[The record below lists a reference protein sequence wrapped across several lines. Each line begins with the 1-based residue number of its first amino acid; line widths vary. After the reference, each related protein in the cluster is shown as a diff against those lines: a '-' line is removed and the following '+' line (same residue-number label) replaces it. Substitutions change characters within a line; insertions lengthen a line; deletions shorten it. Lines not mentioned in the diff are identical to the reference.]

1 MTKPLKNNLFGLSG
15 SVKDQL
21 AQKMLEKRLKK
32 VTEAQMSNNTAGSDV
47 KRSRKSLLANSKI
60 PDEFCRFDQFPGYQQ
75 IRILE
80 TGGKQMGVSSPFFKV
95 HEGVARNTTHIA
107 GQEYINFASYNYL
120 DLCGHPAVSQAAK
133 DAIDK
138 YGTSAS
144 ASRPVAGERP
154 IQRELEQ
161 QLAKLYDVDDAI
173 VFVSGHATNVTTIGY
188 LFGPKDLILH
198 DSLIHNSIVQG
209 GQLSGATR
217 LPFPHNDWQALD
229 EILFQQR
236 KKYERVLIVIEGI
249 YSMDGDYPDLK
260 RFIEIKQRHKAF
272 LMVDE
277 AHSLGVLGER
287 GHGLKEQSGVDGHEV
302 DLWMGTLSKTLA
314 SCGGYI
320 AGENALIEHLKFSAP
335 GFLYSVG
342 IAPPVAASALAAIKL
357 LDKEP
362 ERVHTLNKR
371 GKQFLKLARKHGL
384 NVGSSAG
391 LSVIP
396 VITGSSATA
405 GRLAN
410 ALFERGINVQPI
422 FYPAVQEGMAR
433 LRFFICSSHT
443 EEQIEQTIAILVEEM
458 ARLS

>member
-1 MTKPLKNNLFGLSG
+1 MTMTKKSNLFGLSG

-32 VTEAQMSNNTAGSDV
+32 VTEAELKKGDV
-47 KRSRKSLLANSKI
+47 VRPRKSLSFNSKI
-60 PDEFCRFDQFPGYQQ
+60 PDEFYRFDKFPGYQQ

-80 TGGKQMGVSSPFFKV
+80 TGGKQLGVASPFFKT
-95 HEGVARNTTHIA
+95 HEGVARNTTQINGHD
-107 GQEYINFASYNYL
+107 YLNFASYNYL
-120 DLCGHPAVSQAAK
+120 DLCGHPEVSQAAK
-133 DAIDK
+133 DAIDQ

-154 IQRELEQ
+154 VQRELEKE
-161 QLAKLYDVDDAI
+161 LAKLYDVDDAI

-229 EILFQQR
+229 ELLFQQR
-236 KKYERVLIVIEGI
+236 KNYERVLIVIEGI

-260 RFIEIKQRHKAF
+260 RFIEIKERHKAF

-287 GHGLKEQSGVDGHEV
+287 GHGIKEHAGVDGHEV
-302 DLWMGTLSKTLA
+302 DIWMGTLSKTLA

-320 AGENALIEHLKFSAP
+320 AGEKALVEHLKYSAP

-342 IAPPVAASALAAIKL
+342 MAPPVAASALAALKI
-357 LDKEP
+357 LDREPQRVQHLKE
-362 ERVHTLNKR
+362 R
-371 GKQFLKLARKHGL
+371 GQQFLSLAQENGL

-410 ALFERGINVQPI
+410 ACFERNINVQPI

-443 EEQIEQTIAILVEEM
+443 EEQIEQTVKILLEEM
-458 ARLS
+458 NKLK

>member
-1 MTKPLKNNLFGLSG
+1 MTKPVKNNLFGLSG

-32 VTEAQMSNNTAGSDV
+32 ITEKKLDQGDMIRT
-47 KRSRKSLLANSKI
+47 RKSLQSNSKV
-60 PDEFCRFDQFPGYQQ
+60 PDEFCRFDKFPGYQQ

-80 TGGKQMGVSSPFFKV
+80 TGGKQLGVPSPFFKP
-95 HEGVARNTTHIA
+95 HEGIARNTTAINGH
-107 GQEYINFASYNYL
+107 EYINFASYNYL
-120 DLCGHPAVSQAAK
+120 DLCGHPHVSEAAK
-133 DAIDK
+133 AAIDQ

-154 IQRELEQ
+154 IQRELERE
-161 QLAKLYDVDDAI
+161 LADLYDVDDCI

-188 LFGPKDLILH
+188 LFGPKDLIVH
-198 DSLIHNSIVQG
+198 DSLIHNSVVQG

-229 EILFQQR
+229 ELLYQQR
-236 KKYERVLIVIEGI
+236 KDFERVLIVVEGI
-249 YSMDGDYPDLK
+249 YSMDGDFPDLK

-277 AHSLGVLGER
+277 AHSLGVLGRR
-287 GHGLKEQSGVDGHEV
+287 GFGLKEESGVDGHEV

-342 IAPPVAASALAAIKL
+342 ISPPLAATSIAALEILK
-357 LDKEP
+357 KEP
-362 ERVHTLNKR
+362 ERVETLKKR
-371 GKQFLKLARKHGL
+371 GQLFLKLAQENGL

-391 LSVIP
+391 MSVIP
-396 VITGSSATA
+396 VITGSSAVA
-405 GRLAN
+405 GKLAN
-410 ALFERGINVQPI
+410 ACFERGINVQPI

-443 EEQIEQTIAILVEEM
+443 EEQIEETVKIVVEEM
-458 ARLS
+458 AKL

>member
-1 MTKPLKNNLFGLSG
+1 MTKPIKNNLFGLSG
-15 SVKDQL
+15 SLKDQL

-32 VTEAQMSNNTAGSDV
+32 VTEAKMQNGDV
-47 KRSRKSLLANSKI
+47 IRTRKSLQSNSKI
-60 PDEFCRFDQFPGYQQ
+60 PDEFCRFDMFPGYQQ

-80 TGGKQMGVSSPFFKV
+80 TGGKQLGVPSPFFKS
-95 HEGVARNTTHIA
+95 HEGIAGNTTTIA
-107 GQEYINFASYNYL
+107 GKQFINFASYNYL
-120 DLCGHPAVSQAAK
+120 DLCGHEAVSEAAK
-133 DAIDK
+133 KAIDQ

-154 IQRELEQ
+154 IQRELEVE
-161 QLAKLYDVDDAI
+161 LAKLYDVDDCI

-188 LFGPKDLILH
+188 LFGPKDLIVH
-198 DSLIHNSIVQG
+198 DSLIHNSVVQG

-229 EILFQQR
+229 ELLFQQR
-236 KKYERVLIVIEGI
+236 KNYERVLIVIEGI
-249 YSMDGDYPDLK
+249 YSMDGDFPDLK
-260 RFIEIKQRHKAF
+260 RFIEIKKRHKAF

-277 AHSLGVLGER
+277 AHSLGVLGDR
-287 GHGLKEQSGVDGHEV
+287 GHGIKEHAGIDGHEV

-320 AGENALIEHLKFSAP
+320 AGEKALIDHLKFSAP

-342 IAPPVAASALAAIKL
+342 IAPPVAAAAIAALKI
-357 LDKEP
+357 LDQEP
-362 ERVHTLNKR
+362 ERVKSLKAR
-371 GKQFLKLARKHGL
+371 GNQFLTLAQEKGL

-396 VITGSSATA
+396 IITGSSATA
-405 GRLAN
+405 GRLSN
-410 ALFERGINVQPI
+410 ACFERGINVQPI

-443 EEQIEQTIAILVEEM
+443 EEQIEKTVNILVEEM
-458 ARLS
+458 GKLK

>member
-1 MTKPLKNNLFGLSG
+1 MNKPKSNLFGLSG

-32 VTEAQMSNNTAGSDV
+32 VSASEIEKKSA
-47 KRSRKSLLANSKI
+47 KRSRKSLLSNSKI
-60 PDEFCRFDQFPGYQQ
+60 PDEFCRFDKFPGYQQ

-80 TGGKQMGVSSPFFKV
+80 TGGKQLGVETPFFKV
-95 HEGVARNTTHIA
+95 HEGVASNTTQIA

-120 DLCGHPAVSQAAK
+120 DLCGHPEVSQAAK
-133 DAIDK
+133 EAIDQ

-154 IQRELEQ
+154 IQRDLEVA
-161 QLAKLYDVDDAI
+161 LAKVYDVDDCI

-209 GQLSGATR
+209 GQLSGAKR

-229 EILFQQR
+229 DILFQQR

-260 RFIEIKQRHKAF
+260 RFVEIKKRHKAF

-277 AHSLGVLGER
+277 AHALGVLGDK
-287 GHGLKEQSGVDGHEV
+287 GHGIKEHAGVDGHEV

-342 IAPPVAASALAAIKL
+342 ISPPLAASALAALKI
-357 LDKEP
+357 LDEEP
-362 ERVHTLNKR
+362 QRVKQLKDR
-371 GKQFLKLARKHGL
+371 GQQFLELAQQHGL
-384 NVGSSAG
+384 NIGSSAG

-396 VITGSSATA
+396 IITGGSANA

-410 ALFERGINVQPI
+410 AMFKRGINVQPI

-443 EEQIEQTIAILVEEM
+443 EDQISQTIDILIDEM
-458 ARLS
+458 AKL

>member
-1 MTKPLKNNLFGLSG
+1 MMNKPVKNNLFGLSG

-32 VTEAQMSNNTAGSDV
+32 VTEAQMSATDV
-47 KRSRKSLLANSKI
+47 IRTRKSLQSNSKI
-60 PDEFCRFDQFPGYQQ
+60 PDEFCRFDKFPGYQQ
-75 IRILE
+75 IKILE
-80 TGGKQMGVSSPFFKV
+80 TGGKQLGVSSPFFKV
-95 HEGVARNTTHIA
+95 HEGVARNTTNIN
-107 GQEYINFASYNYL
+107 GNEYINFASYNYL
-120 DLCGHPAVSQAAK
+120 DLCGHPDVSEAAK
-133 DAIDK
+133 QAIDK

-154 IQRELEQ
+154 IQRELEHA
-161 QLAKLYDVDDAI
+161 LAKLYDVDDSI

-236 KKYERVLIVIEGI
+236 KNYERVLIVIEGI

-260 RFIEIKQRHKAF
+260 RFIEIKLRHKAF

-287 GHGLKEQSGVDGHEV
+287 GHGIKEQEGVDGHEV

-342 IAPPVAASALAAIKL
+342 ISPPVAAAAIAALKI
-357 LDKEP
+357 LDEEP
-362 ERVHTLNKR
+362 ERVKKLKER
-371 GKQFLKLARKHGL
+371 GKQFLTLAQAKGL
-384 NVGSSAG
+384 NVGSSVG

-396 VITGSSATA
+396 IITGSSAAA

-410 ALFERGINVQPI
+410 ACFERGINVQPI

-433 LRFFICSSHT
+433 VRFFICSSHT
-443 EEQIEQTIAILVEEM
+443 EEQIEQTVKILVEEV
-458 ARLS
+458 RKL

>member
-1 MTKPLKNNLFGLSG
+1 MTKPVKNNLFGLSG
-15 SVKDQL
+15 SLKDQL

-32 VTEAQMSNNTAGSDV
+32 VTEAKMQTGDV
-47 KRSRKSLLANSKI
+47 LRTRKSLQSNSKV

-80 TGGKQMGVSSPFFKV
+80 AGGEQLGVPSPFFKA
-95 HEGVARNTTHIA
+95 HEGVAKNTTMIA
-107 GQEYINFASYNYL
+107 GREYINFASYNYL
-120 DLCGHPAVSQAAK
+120 DLCGHPEVSKAAI
-133 DAIDK
+133 DAISK

-154 IQRELEQ
+154 IQRELEHE
-161 QLAKLYDVDDAI
+161 LAKIYDVDDAI

-198 DSLIHNSIVQG
+198 DSLIHNSVVQG

-217 LPFPHNDWQALD
+217 LTFPHNDWQALD

-236 KKYERVLIVIEGI
+236 KNYERVLICVEGI

-287 GHGLKEQSGVDGHEV
+287 GHGLKEHAGVDGHEV

-314 SCGGYI
+314 GCGGYI
-320 AGENALIEHLKFSAP
+320 AGETALIDHLKYSAP

-342 IAPPVAASALAAIKL
+342 ISPPIAAASIAALKL
-357 LDKEP
+357 LDREP
-362 ERVHTLNKR
+362 ERVASLKAR
-371 GKQFLKLARKHGL
+371 GAQFLELAKEKGL

-391 LSVIP
+391 LSVVP

-410 ALFERGINVQPI
+410 ACFERGINVQPI

-443 EEQIEQTIAILVEEM
+443 EEQIETTINVLVEEM
-458 ARLS
+458 QKLK

>member
-1 MTKPLKNNLFGLSG
+1 MNKPKSNLFGLSG

-32 VTEAQMSNNTAGSDV
+32 VSASEIEKKSA
-47 KRSRKSLLANSKI
+47 KRSRKSLLSNSKI
-60 PDEFCRFDQFPGYQQ
+60 PDEFCRFDKFPGYQQ

-80 TGGKQMGVSSPFFKV
+80 TGGKQLGVETPFFKV
-95 HEGVARNTTHIA
+95 HEGVASNTTQIA

-120 DLCGHPAVSQAAK
+120 DLCGHPDVSQAAK
-133 DAIDK
+133 EAIDQ

-154 IQRELEQ
+154 IQRDLEVA
-161 QLAKLYDVDDAI
+161 LAKVYDVDDCI

-260 RFIEIKQRHKAF
+260 RFVEIKKRHKAF

-277 AHSLGVLGER
+277 AHALGVLGDK
-287 GHGLKEQSGVDGHEV
+287 GHGIKEHAGVDGHEV

-342 IAPPVAASALAAIKL
+342 ISPPLAASALAALKI
-357 LDKEP
+357 LDEEP
-362 ERVHTLNKR
+362 QRVKALKDR
-371 GKQFLKLARKHGL
+371 GHQFLELAQQRGL
-384 NVGSSAG
+384 YIGSSAG

-396 VITGSSATA
+396 IITGGSANA

-410 ALFERGINVQPI
+410 AMFKRGINVQPI

-443 EEQIEQTIAILVEEM
+443 EEQISQTIDILVDEM
-458 ARLS
+458 AKL

>member
-1 MTKPLKNNLFGLSG
+1 MNKPIKGNLFGLSG

-32 VTEAQMSNNTAGSDV
+32 VTEAQMSKGDV
-47 KRSRKSLLANSKI
+47 TRTRKSLLSNSKI
-60 PDEFCRFDQFPGYQQ
+60 PDEFCRFDKFPGYQQ

-80 TGGKQMGVSSPFFKV
+80 EGGKQLGVPSPFFKT
-95 HEGVARNTTHIA
+95 HDGVASNVTRIND
-107 GQEYINFASYNYL
+107 QEYINFASYNYL
-120 DLCGHPAVSQAAK
+120 DLCGHPDVSEAAK
-133 DAIDK
+133 QAIDQ

-154 IQRELEQ
+154 VQRDLEHA
-161 QLAKLYDVDDAI
+161 LAKLYDVEDSI

-236 KKYERVLIVIEGI
+236 KKFERVLICIEGI

-277 AHSLGVLGER
+277 AHALGVLGKK
-287 GHGLKEQSGVDGHEV
+287 GHGIKEHAGVDGHEV

-320 AGENALIEHLKFSAP
+320 AGEKALIEHLKFSAP

-342 IAPPVAASALAAIKL
+342 ISPPLAASALAALKL
-357 LDKEP
+357 LDDEP
-362 ERVHTLNKR
+362 ERVAQLKER
-371 GKQFLKLARKHGL
+371 GHQFIALAQEHGL
-384 NVGSSAG
+384 NIGSSAG

-396 VITGSSATA
+396 IITGSSAMA

-410 ALFERGINVQPI
+410 ACFERGINVQPI

-443 EEQIEQTIAILVEEM
+443 EKQIEQTVTVLAEEIAKLK
-458 ARLS
+458 

>member
-1 MTKPLKNNLFGLSG
+1 MSKPLKNNLFGLSG

-32 VTEAQMSNNTAGSDV
+32 VTQEKMDQGDMIRT
-47 KRSRKSLLANSKI
+47 RKSLQTNSKI
-60 PDEFCRFDQFPGYQQ
+60 PDEYCRFDKFPGYQQ

-80 TGGKQMGVSSPFFKV
+80 TGGKQLGVPSPFFKV
-95 HEGVARNTTHIA
+95 HEGVAKNTTVIND
-107 GQEYINFASYNYL
+107 QEFINFASYNYL
-120 DLCGHPAVSQAAK
+120 DLCGHSEVSKAAK
-133 DAIDK
+133 DAIDQ

-154 IQRELEQ
+154 IQRELEKE
-161 QLAKLYDVDDAI
+161 LAEIYEVDDCI

-188 LFGPKDLILH
+188 LFGPKDLIVH
-198 DSLIHNSIVQG
+198 DSLIHNSVVQG

-229 EILFQQR
+229 ELLFQQR
-236 KKYERVLIVIEGI
+236 KNFERVLIVVEGI
-249 YSMDGDYPDLK
+249 YSMDGDFPDLK

-277 AHSLGVLGER
+277 AHSLGVLGNK
-287 GHGLKEQSGVDGHEV
+287 GLGLKEQAGVDGHEV

-320 AGENALIEHLKFSAP
+320 AGETALIEHLKFSAP

-342 IAPPVAASALAAIKL
+342 IAPSLAATSLAALRILKR
-357 LDKEP
+357 EP
-362 ERVHTLNKR
+362 ERVQALKDR
-371 GKQFLKLARKHGL
+371 GQQFLKLAQQHGV

-396 VITGSSATA
+396 IITGSSANA

-410 ALFERGINVQPI
+410 ACFERGINVQPI

-443 EEQIEQTIAILVEEM
+443 QEQIEQTVAIVVEEM
-458 ARLS
+458 SKL

>member
-1 MTKPLKNNLFGLSG
+1 MTKLKKNNLFGLSG

-32 VTEAQMSNNTAGSDV
+32 VTEAQLSKGDYV
-47 KRSRKSLLANSKI
+47 RSRKSISSNLKI
-60 PDEFCRFDQFPGYQQ
+60 PDEFCRFDKFPGYQQ

-80 TGGKQMGVSSPFFKV
+80 TGGKQLGVTSPFFKT
-95 HEGVARNTTHIA
+95 HEGVARNTTHIN

-120 DLCGHPAVSQAAK
+120 DLCGHPDVSKAAK
-133 DAIDK
+133 EAIDQ

-161 QLAKLYDVDDAI
+161 ALAKLYDVDDAI

-236 KKYERVLIVIEGI
+236 KHYERVLIVIEGI

-277 AHSLGVLGER
+277 AHALGVLGER
-287 GHGLKEQSGVDGHEV
+287 GHGIKEHTGVDGHEV

-342 IAPPVAASALAAIKL
+342 IAPPVAAASLAAL
-357 LDKEP
+357 QVMDKEP
-362 ERVHTLNKR
+362 ERVAQLKAR
-371 GKQFLKLARKHGL
+371 GQQFLALAMEKGL
-384 NVGSSAG
+384 NVGSSVG

-396 VITGSSATA
+396 VITGSSAMA

-410 ALFERGINVQPI
+410 ACFERGINVQPI

-443 EEQIEQTIAILVEEM
+443 EEQINETVRILVEEM
-458 ARLS
+458 NKLK

>member
-1 MTKPLKNNLFGLSG
+1 MTERKKSNLFGLSG

-32 VTEAQMSNNTAGSDV
+32 VTESQMSTAEN
-47 KRSRKSLLANSKI
+47 RRTRKSISSNLKVA
-60 PDEFCRFDQFPGYQQ
+60 DEFYRFDKFPGYQQ
-75 IRILE
+75 IKILE
-80 TGGKQMGVSSPFFKV
+80 TGGKQLGVASPFFKI
-95 HEGVARNTTHIA
+95 HEGVASNSTNIN

-120 DLCGHPAVSQAAK
+120 DLCGHPDVSEAAK
-133 DAIDK
+133 QAIDT

-154 IQRELEQ
+154 VQRDLELA
-161 QLAKLYDVDDAI
+161 LAKLYDVEDSI

-229 EILFQQR
+229 ELLFQQR
-236 KKYERVLIVIEGI
+236 KNYERVLICIEGI

-260 RFIEIKQRHKAF
+260 HFIEIKQRHKAF
-272 LMVDE
+272 LLVDE
-277 AHSLGVLGER
+277 AHALGVLGKK
-287 GHGLKEQSGVDGHEV
+287 GHGIKEHAGVDGYEV

-320 AGENALIEHLKFSAP
+320 AGEKALIEHLKFSAP

-342 IAPPVAASALAAIKL
+342 ISPPLAASALAALKL
-357 LDKEP
+357 LDDEP
-362 ERVHTLNKR
+362 ERVLQLKER
-371 GKQFLKLARKHGL
+371 GHQFIALAQEQGL

-396 VITGSSATA
+396 VITGSSAMA

-410 ALFERGINVQPI
+410 ACFERGINVQPI

-443 EEQIEQTIAILVEEM
+443 EEQIEHTVKVLAEEISK
-458 ARLS
+458 LK

>member
-1 MTKPLKNNLFGLSG
+1 MTKAKKGNLFGLSG

-32 VTEAQMSNNTAGSDV
+32 VTETQLNKSDGG
-47 KRSRKSLLANSKI
+47 RPRKSLLSNSKV
-60 PDEFCRFDQFPGYQQ
+60 PDEFCRFDKFPGYQQ

-80 TGGKQMGVSSPFFKV
+80 EGGKQLGVPSPFFKI
-95 HEGVARNTTHIA
+95 HEGVASNITHIS

-120 DLCGHPAVSQAAK
+120 DLCGHPDVSEAAK
-133 DAIDK
+133 QAIDT

-154 IQRELEQ
+154 VQRDLELA
-161 QLAKLYDVDDAI
+161 LAKLYDVEDSI

-229 EILFQQR
+229 ELLFQQR
-236 KKYERVLIVIEGI
+236 KNYERVLICIEGI

-272 LMVDE
+272 LLVDE
-277 AHSLGVLGER
+277 AHALGVLGKK
-287 GHGLKEQSGVDGHEV
+287 GHGIKEHAGVDGHEV

-320 AGENALIEHLKFSAP
+320 AGEKALIEHLKFSAP

-342 IAPPVAASALAAIKL
+342 ISPPLAASALAALKL
-357 LDKEP
+357 LDDEP
-362 ERVHTLNKR
+362 ERVLQLKER
-371 GKQFLKLARKHGL
+371 GHQFIALAQEQGL

-396 VITGSSATA
+396 VITGSSAMA

-410 ALFERGINVQPI
+410 ACFERGINVQPI

-443 EEQIEQTIAILVEEM
+443 EEQIEHTVKVLAEEINK
-458 ARLS
+458 LK

>member
-1 MTKPLKNNLFGLSG
+1 MNKPKSNLFGLSG

-32 VTEAQMSNNTAGSDV
+32 VSASEIEKKSA
-47 KRSRKSLLANSKI
+47 KRSRKSLLSNSKI
-60 PDEFCRFDQFPGYQQ
+60 PDEFCRFDKFPGYQQ

-80 TGGKQMGVSSPFFKV
+80 TGGKQLGVETPFFKV
-95 HEGVARNTTHIA
+95 HEGVASNTTQIA

-120 DLCGHPAVSQAAK
+120 DLCGHPEVSQAAK
-133 DAIDK
+133 EAIDQ

-154 IQRELEQ
+154 IQRDLEVA
-161 QLAKLYDVDDAI
+161 LAKVYDVDDCI

-209 GQLSGATR
+209 GQLSGAKR

-229 EILFQQR
+229 DILFQQR

-260 RFIEIKQRHKAF
+260 RFVEIKKRHKAF

-277 AHSLGVLGER
+277 AHALGVLGDK
-287 GHGLKEQSGVDGHEV
+287 GHGIKEHAGVDGHEV

-342 IAPPVAASALAAIKL
+342 ISPPLAASALAALKI
-357 LDKEP
+357 LDEEP
-362 ERVHTLNKR
+362 QRVKQLKDR
-371 GKQFLKLARKHGL
+371 GQQFLELAQQHGL
-384 NVGSSAG
+384 NIGSSAG

-396 VITGSSATA
+396 IITGGSANA

-410 ALFERGINVQPI
+410 AMFKRGINVQPI

-443 EEQIEQTIAILVEEM
+443 EDQISQTIDILVDEM
-458 ARLS
+458 AKL

>member
-1 MTKPLKNNLFGLSG
+1 MNKPKSNLFGLSG

-32 VTEAQMSNNTAGSDV
+32 VSESEISKKSA
-47 KRSRKSLLANSKI
+47 KRSRKSLLSNSKI
-60 PDEFCRFDQFPGYQQ
+60 PDEFCRFDKFPGYQQ

-80 TGGKQMGVSSPFFKV
+80 TGGKQLGVETPFFKV
-95 HEGVARNTTHIA
+95 HEGVASNTTQIA

-120 DLCGHPAVSQAAK
+120 DLCGHPDVSQAAK
-133 DAIDK
+133 DAIDI

-154 IQRELEQ
+154 VQRDLEVA
-161 QLAKLYDVDDAI
+161 LAKVYDVDDCI

-277 AHSLGVLGER
+277 AHALGVLGER
-287 GHGLKEQSGVDGHEV
+287 GHGIKEHAGVDGHEV

-342 IAPPVAASALAAIKL
+342 ISPPLAASALAALKL
-357 LDKEP
+357 MEDEP
-362 ERVHTLNKR
+362 QRVQSLKDR
-371 GKQFLKLARKHGL
+371 GHQFLELAQQHGL

-396 VITGSSATA
+396 IITGGSANA

-410 ALFERGINVQPI
+410 ACFKRGINVQPI

-443 EEQIEQTIAILVEEM
+443 EQQISQTIEILVEEM
-458 ARLS
+458 AKL

>member
-1 MTKPLKNNLFGLSG
+1 MSKPKSNLFGLSG
-15 SVKDQL
+15 SLKDQL

-32 VTEAQMSNNTAGSDV
+32 VTEAQMIEPEV
-47 KRSRKSLLANSKI
+47 HRVRKSLQSNSRI
-60 PDEFCRFDQFPGYQQ
+60 PDEYCRFDKFPGYQQ

-80 TGGKQMGVSSPFFKV
+80 TGGKQLGVPSPFFKV
-95 HEGVARNTTHIA
+95 HEGVARNTTTINS
-107 GQEYINFASYNYL
+107 QDYINFASYNYL
-120 DLCGHPAVSQAAK
+120 DLCGHPEVSDAAK
-133 DAIDK
+133 KAIDQ

-161 QLAKLYDVDDAI
+161 ALAKVYDVDDCI

-236 KKYERVLIVIEGI
+236 RNYERVLIVIEGI

-277 AHSLGVLGER
+277 AHALGVLGEK
-287 GHGLKEQSGVDGHEV
+287 GHGLKEQAGVDGHEV

-342 IAPPVAASALAAIKL
+342 IAPPVAASALAALKI
-357 LDKEP
+357 LDREPMRVKQLKE
-362 ERVHTLNKR
+362 RGHQFITLAQEK
-371 GKQFLKLARKHGL
+371 GL

-396 VITGSSATA
+396 VITGSSAMA

-410 ALFERGINVQPI
+410 ACFERGINVQPI

-443 EEQIEQTIAILVEEM
+443 EEQIEHTIDVLVEEI
-458 ARLS
+458 ARLK

>member
-1 MTKPLKNNLFGLSG
+1 MNKPKSNLFGLSG

-32 VTEAQMSNNTAGSDV
+32 VSASEIEKKSA
-47 KRSRKSLLANSKI
+47 KRSRKSLLSNSKI
-60 PDEFCRFDQFPGYQQ
+60 PDEFCRFDKFPGYQQ

-80 TGGKQMGVSSPFFKV
+80 TGGKQLGVETPFFKV
-95 HEGVARNTTHIA
+95 HEGVASNTTKIA

-120 DLCGHPAVSQAAK
+120 DLCGHPDVSQAAK
-133 DAIDK
+133 DAIDQ

-144 ASRPVAGERP
+144 ASRPVAGERAV
-154 IQRELEQ
+154 QRDLEVA
-161 QLAKLYDVDDAI
+161 LAKVYDVDDCI

-260 RFIEIKQRHKAF
+260 RFVEIKKRHKAF

-277 AHSLGVLGER
+277 AHALGVLGEK
-287 GHGLKEQSGVDGHEV
+287 GHGIKEHAGVDGHEV

-342 IAPPVAASALAAIKL
+342 ISPPLAASALVALKIM
-357 LDKEP
+357 DKEP
-362 ERVHTLNKR
+362 QRVKALKDR
-371 GKQFLKLARKHGL
+371 GHQFLELAQQQGL

-396 VITGSSATA
+396 IITGGSANA

-410 ALFERGINVQPI
+410 SMFKRGVNVQPI

-443 EEQIEQTIAILVEEM
+443 EEQVSQTVDILVDEI
-458 ARLS
+458 AKL

>member
-1 MTKPLKNNLFGLSG
+1 MTKPVKNNLFGLSG

-32 VTEAQMSNNTAGSDV
+32 VTEKKLEKGDMIRT
-47 KRSRKSLLANSKI
+47 RKSLQSNSRI
-60 PDEFCRFDQFPGYQQ
+60 PDEFCRFDKFPGYQQ

-80 TGGKQMGVSSPFFKV
+80 TGGEQLGVSSPFFKP
-95 HEGVARNTTHIA
+95 HEGVARNTTSIN
-107 GQEYINFASYNYL
+107 GKEYINFASYNYL
-120 DLCGHPAVSQAAK
+120 DLCGHPRVSEAAK
-133 DAIDK
+133 KAIDQ
-138 YGTSAS
+138 YGTSSS

-154 IQRELEQ
+154 IQRELEKE
-161 QLAKLYDVDDAI
+161 LADLYDVDDCI

-188 LFGPKDLILH
+188 LFGPKDLIVH
-198 DSLIHNSIVQG
+198 DSLIHNSVVQG

-229 EILFQQR
+229 ELLFQQR
-236 KKYERVLIVIEGI
+236 KNYERVLIVVEGI

-277 AHSLGVLGER
+277 AHSLGVLGKH
-287 GHGLKEQSGVDGHEV
+287 GFGLKEEAGVDGHEV

-320 AGENALIEHLKFSAP
+320 AGEKALIEHLKFSAP

-342 IAPPVAASALAAIKL
+342 ISPPLAASSIAALKILK
-357 LDKEP
+357 KEP
-362 ERVHTLNKR
+362 ERVETLKKR
-371 GKQFLKLARKHGL
+371 GQLFLKLAQEHGL

-396 VITGSSATA
+396 IITGSSAAA
-405 GRLAN
+405 GKLAN
-410 ALFERGINVQPI
+410 ACFERGINVQPI

-443 EEQIEQTIAILVEEM
+443 EEQIEETINIVVEEM
-458 ARLS
+458 AKL

>member
-1 MTKPLKNNLFGLSG
+1 MTKHVKNNLFGLSG

-32 VTEAQMSNNTAGSDV
+32 VTEANMKTGDV
-47 KRSRKSLLANSKI
+47 IRTRKSLQSNSKI
-60 PDEFCRFDQFPGYQQ
+60 SDEFCRFDMFPGYQQ

-80 TGGKQMGVSSPFFKV
+80 AGGEQLGVPSPFFKA
-95 HEGVARNTTHIA
+95 HEGVATNTTSIA
-107 GQEYINFASYNYL
+107 GREYINFASYNYL
-120 DLCGHPAVSQAAK
+120 DLCGHPEVSEAAIE
-133 DAIDK
+133 AINT

-154 IQRELEQ
+154 IQRELENR
-161 QLAKLYDVDDAI
+161 LSKLYDVDDAI

-198 DSLIHNSIVQG
+198 DSLIHNSVVQG

-217 LPFPHNDWQALD
+217 LTFPHNDWQALD

-236 KKYERVLIVIEGI
+236 KNYERVLICVEGI

-277 AHSLGVLGER
+277 AHSLGVLGDR
-287 GHGLKEQSGVDGHEV
+287 GHGLKEHAGVDGHEV

-314 SCGGYI
+314 GCGGYI
-320 AGENALIEHLKFSAP
+320 AGESALIDHLKYSAP

-342 IAPPVAASALAAIKL
+342 ISPPIAAASIAAIKL
-357 LDKEP
+357 LNKEP
-362 ERVHTLNKR
+362 ERVASLKAR
-371 GKQFLKLARKHGL
+371 GKQFLKLAKEKGL

-391 LSVIP
+391 LSVVPI
-396 VITGSSATA
+396 ITGSSATA

-410 ALFERGINVQPI
+410 ACFERGINVQPI

-443 EEQIEQTIAILVEEM
+443 EEQIDTTINVLVEEM
-458 ARLS
+458 QKLK

>member
-1 MTKPLKNNLFGLSG
+1 MTELKKGNLFGLSG
-15 SVKDQL
+15 SLKDQL

-32 VTEAQMSNNTAGSDV
+32 VTEAQMTTVEN
-47 KRSRKSLLANSKI
+47 KRTRKSISSNLKV
-60 PDEFCRFDQFPGYQQ
+60 PDEFYRFDKFPGYQQ

-80 TGGKQMGVSSPFFKV
+80 TGGKQLGVASPFFKT
-95 HEGVARNTTHIA
+95 HEGVASNTTHIN

-120 DLCGHPAVSQAAK
+120 DLCGHPEVSEAAK
-133 DAIDK
+133 KAIDQ

-144 ASRPVAGERP
+144 ASRPVAGERS
-154 IQRELEQ
+154 IQRDLELA
-161 QLAKLYDVDDAI
+161 LAKLYDVDDCI

-217 LPFPHNDWQALD
+217 LPFPHNDWKALD

-236 KKYERVLIVIEGI
+236 KNFERVLIVIEGI

-260 RFIEIKQRHKAF
+260 HFVEIKHRHKAF

-277 AHSLGVLGER
+277 AHALGVLGDK
-287 GHGLKEQSGVDGHEV
+287 GHGIKEHAGVDGHEV

-320 AGENALIEHLKFSAP
+320 AGENALVEHLKFSAP

-342 IAPPVAASALAAIKL
+342 IAPPVAAASLAALKIL
-357 LDKEP
+357 EKEP
-362 ERVHTLNKR
+362 ERVAQLKAR
-371 GKQFLKLARKHGL
+371 GQQFIRLAQEKGL

-396 VITGSSATA
+396 IITGSSAMA

-410 ALFERGINVQPI
+410 ACFERGINVQPI

-443 EEQIEQTIAILVEEM
+443 EEQIEQTVDILVEEM
-458 ARLS
+458 NKLR

>member
-1 MTKPLKNNLFGLSG
+1 MSKPKSNLFGLSG
-15 SVKDQL
+15 SLKDQL

-32 VTEAQMSNNTAGSDV
+32 VTETQLMEPEIPRV
-47 KRSRKSLLANSKI
+47 RKSLQSNSRI
-60 PDEFCRFDQFPGYQQ
+60 PDEFCRFDKFPGYQQ

-80 TGGKQMGVSSPFFKV
+80 TGGKQLGVPSPFFKV
-95 HEGVARNTTHIA
+95 HEGVASNTTKINS
-107 GQEYINFASYNYL
+107 QEYINFASYNYL
-120 DLCGHPAVSQAAK
+120 DLCGHPEVSDAAK
-133 DAIDK
+133 KAIDQ

-154 IQRELEQ
+154 IQRDLEKA
-161 QLAKLYDVDDAI
+161 LAKIYDVDDCI

-236 KKYERVLIVIEGI
+236 RNYERVLIVIEGI

-260 RFIEIKQRHKAF
+260 KFIEIKQRHKAF

-277 AHSLGVLGER
+277 AHALGVLGDK
-287 GHGLKEQSGVDGHEV
+287 GHGLKEQAGVDGHEV

-320 AGENALIEHLKFSAP
+320 AGESALIEHLKFSAP

-342 IAPPVAASALAAIKL
+342 IAPPVAASALAALQIL
-357 LDKEP
+357 EKEP
-362 ERVHTLNKR
+362 ERVAQLKER
-371 GKQFLKLARKHGL
+371 GQQFISLAQEKGL

-391 LSVIP
+391 LSVVPI
-396 VITGSSATA
+396 ITGSSATA

-410 ALFERGINVQPI
+410 ACFERGINVQPI

-443 EEQIEQTIAILVEEM
+443 EEQIEHTIDVLVEEI
-458 ARLS
+458 ARLK

>member
-1 MTKPLKNNLFGLSG
+1 MTKAKKSNLFGLSG

-32 VTEAQMSNNTAGSDV
+32 VTEEQMNKDDV
-47 KRSRKSLLANSKI
+47 TRSRKSLAFNSKV
-60 PDEFCRFDQFPGYQQ
+60 PDDFCRFDKFPGYQQ

-80 TGGKQMGVSSPFFKV
+80 TGGKQLGVASPFFKV
-95 HEGVARNTTHIA
+95 HEGVAKNTTQIN

-120 DLCGHPAVSQAAK
+120 DLCGHPEVSQAAK
-133 DAIDK
+133 DAIDQ

-154 IQRELEQ
+154 IQRDLEHEI
-161 QLAKLYDVDDAI
+161 AKLYDVEDAI

-209 GQLSGATR
+209 VQLSGATR

-260 RFIEIKQRHKAF
+260 HFVEIKQRHKAF

-277 AHSLGVLGER
+277 AHALGVLGDK
-287 GHGLKEQSGVDGHEV
+287 GHGIKEHAGVDGHEV
-302 DLWMGTLSKTLA
+302 DIWMGTLSKTLA

-320 AGENALIEHLKFSAP
+320 AGEKALVEHLKFSAP

-342 IAPPVAASALAAIKL
+342 IAPPVAASALAALKI

-362 ERVHTLNKR
+362 ERVQHLKER
-371 GKQFLKLARKHGL
+371 GHQFLALAQEKGL

-396 VITGSSATA
+396 VITGSSAMA

-410 ALFERGINVQPI
+410 ACFERGINVQPI

-443 EEQIEQTIAILVEEM
+443 EQQIELTIKILVEEM
-458 ARLS
+458 NKLK

>member
-1 MTKPLKNNLFGLSG
+1 MTKPVKNNLFGLSG
-15 SVKDQL
+15 SLKDQL

-32 VTEAQMSNNTAGSDV
+32 VTEAKMQTGDV
-47 KRSRKSLLANSKI
+47 LRTRKSLQSNSKI
-60 PDEFCRFDQFPGYQQ
+60 PDEFCRFDMFPGYQQ

-80 TGGKQMGVSSPFFKV
+80 AGGKQLGVPSPFFKS
-95 HEGVARNTTHIA
+95 HEGIATNTTMIA

-120 DLCGHPAVSQAAK
+120 DLCGHPEVSKAAT
-133 DAIDK
+133 DAIK
-138 YGTSAS
+138 TYGTSAS

-154 IQRELEQ
+154 IQRELEVE
-161 QLAKLYDVDDAI
+161 LAKVYDVDDAI

-188 LFGPKDLILH
+188 LFGPKDLIIH
-198 DSLIHNSIVQG
+198 DSLIHNSVVQG
-209 GQLSGATR
+209 GQLSGSTR
-217 LPFPHNDWQALD
+217 LTFPHNDWQALD

-236 KKYERVLIVIEGI
+236 KNFERVLICVEGI

-287 GHGLKEQSGVDGHEV
+287 GHGLKEHAGVDGHEV

-314 SCGGYI
+314 GCGGYI
-320 AGENALIEHLKFSAP
+320 AGETALIDHLKYSAP

-342 IAPPVAASALAAIKL
+342 ISPPLAAASIAALKL
-357 LDKEP
+357 LDEEP
-362 ERVHTLNKR
+362 ERVASLKAR
-371 GKQFLKLARKHGL
+371 GNQFLQLAKEKGL

-396 VITGSSATA
+396 IITGSSAMA

-410 ALFERGINVQPI
+410 ACFERGINVQPI

-443 EEQIEQTIAILVEEM
+443 EEQIDKTINVLVEEINK
-458 ARLS
+458 LK

>member
-1 MTKPLKNNLFGLSG
+1 MTKPIKNNLFGLSG

-32 VTEAQMSNNTAGSDV
+32 VTEAQMSNQAEAPDI
-47 KRSRKSLLANSKI
+47 KRSRKSLLANSKV

-80 TGGKQMGVSSPFFKV
+80 AGGKQMGVSSPFFKA
-95 HEGVARNTTHIA
+95 HEGVARNTTHI
-107 GQEYINFASYNYL
+107 GGKEYINFASYNYL
-120 DLCGHPAVSQAAK
+120 DLCGHPDVSRAAK
-133 DAIDK
+133 DAIDR
-138 YGTSAS
+138 YGTSSS

-161 QLAKLYDVDDAI
+161 ELAKLYDVDDSI

-249 YSMDGDYPDLK
+249 YSMDGDFPDLK

-277 AHSLGVLGER
+277 AHSLGVLGEH
-287 GHGLKEQSGVDGHEV
+287 GHGLKEQAGVDGHEV

-342 IAPPVAASALAAIKL
+342 IAPPVAASALAALKL
-357 LDKEP
+357 LDQEQ
-362 ERVHTLNKR
+362 ERVQTLKKR
-371 GKQFLKLARKHGL
+371 GEQFITLARKHGL

-396 VITGSSATA
+396 IITGSSAMA

-410 ALFERGINVQPI
+410 ALFKRGINVQPI

-443 EEQIEQTIAILVEEM
+443 KEQIEQTIDILVEEM
-458 ARLS
+458 ANLA

>member
-32 VTEAQMSNNTAGSDV
+32 VTEAQMSNNAAKSDV
-47 KRSRKSLLANSKI
+47 KRSRKSLLSNSKV

-80 TGGKQMGVSSPFFKV
+80 TGGKQMGVDSPFFKV
-95 HEGVARNTTHIA
+95 HEGVARNTTQIA

-120 DLCGHPAVSQAAK
+120 DLCGHPDVSQAAK

-161 QLAKLYDVDDAI
+161 ELAKLYDVDDAI

-277 AHSLGVLGER
+277 AHSLGVLGEH
-287 GHGLKEQSGVDGHEV
+287 GHGLKEQAGVDGHEV

-362 ERVHTLNKR
+362 GRVHTLNKR

-396 VITGSSATA
+396 VITGSSAMA

-458 ARLS
+458 AHLS

>member
-1 MTKPLKNNLFGLSG
+1 MNKPKNNLFGLSG

-32 VTEAQMSNNTAGSDV
+32 VSASEIDKKSA
-47 KRSRKSLLANSKI
+47 KRSRKSLLSNSKI
-60 PDEFCRFDQFPGYQQ
+60 PDEFCRFDKFPGYQQ

-80 TGGKQMGVSSPFFKV
+80 TGGKQLGVETPFFKV
-95 HEGVARNTTHIA
+95 HEGVASNTTQIA

-120 DLCGHPAVSQAAK
+120 DLCGHPDVSQAAK
-133 DAIDK
+133 DAIDR

-154 IQRELEQ
+154 VQRDLEVA
-161 QLAKLYDVDDAI
+161 LAKVYDVDDCI

-229 EILFQQR
+229 DILFQQR

-260 RFIEIKQRHKAF
+260 RFVEIKKRHKAF

-277 AHSLGVLGER
+277 AHALGVLGEK
-287 GHGLKEQSGVDGHEV
+287 GHGIKEHAGVDGHEV

-342 IAPPVAASALAAIKL
+342 ISPPLAASALAALKIL
-357 LDKEP
+357 EDEP
-362 ERVHTLNKR
+362 ERVTALKNR
-371 GKQFLKLARKHGL
+371 GHQFLELAQQHGL

-396 VITGSSATA
+396 IITGGSANA

-410 ALFERGINVQPI
+410 AMFKRGVNVQPI

-443 EEQIEQTIAILVEEM
+443 EQQISQTIDILVDEM
-458 ARLS
+458 AKL

>member
-1 MTKPLKNNLFGLSG
+1 MKPSNRSNLFGLSG

-32 VTEAQMSNNTAGSDV
+32 VTEAQMHTAEAP
-47 KRSRKSLLANSKI
+47 RLRKSLLSNSKI
-60 PDEFCRFDQFPGYQQ
+60 PDEYCRADKFPGYQQ

-80 TGGKQMGVSSPFFKV
+80 EGGKQLGVPSPFFKT
-95 HEGVARNTTHIA
+95 HEGIARNITTINN
-107 GQEYINFASYNYL
+107 QEYINFASYNYL
-120 DLCGHPAVSQAAK
+120 DLCGHPEVSQAAK
-133 DAIDK
+133 DAIDI

-154 IQRELEQ
+154 VQRDLEKA
-161 QLAKLYDVDDAI
+161 LAKVYDVDDCI

-229 EILFQQR
+229 ELLFQQR
-236 KKYERVLIVIEGI
+236 KNYERVLIVIEGI

-260 RFIEIKQRHKAF
+260 HFVEIKQRHKAF

-277 AHSLGVLGER
+277 AHSLGVLGEK
-287 GHGLKEQSGVDGHEV
+287 GHGLKEHSGVDGHEV

-320 AGENALIEHLKFSAP
+320 AGEQALIENLKFSAP

-342 IAPPVAASALAAIKL
+342 ISPPLAASALAALKL

-362 ERVHTLNKR
+362 IRVQQLKER
-371 GKQFLKLARKHGL
+371 GKQFITLAQEKGL

-396 VITGSSATA
+396 IITGSSAQA

-410 ALFERGINVQPI
+410 SCFDRGINVQPI

-443 EEQIEQTIAILVEEM
+443 EEQISQTIDILVDEI
-458 ARLS
+458 AKLK